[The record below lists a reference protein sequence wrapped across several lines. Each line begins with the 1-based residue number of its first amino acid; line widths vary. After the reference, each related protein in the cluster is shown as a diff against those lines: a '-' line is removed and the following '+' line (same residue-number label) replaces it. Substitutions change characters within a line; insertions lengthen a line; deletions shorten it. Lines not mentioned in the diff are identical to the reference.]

1 MVSRR
6 LILPALLV
14 AALAAGLAAAQQT
27 RTASEAA
34 ALILAKREA
43 EEATRRSAQL
53 ERAAREATN
62 EVART
67 RADAAALAARIQA
80 AEARITAAET
90 RIRIIERLRA
100 GQRARLAERQVPVVR
115 LTAALQTMARR
126 PPALA
131 LVQPGS
137 LDDVVH
143 VRSLLAS
150 TLPIIRERTA
160 DVRAEIEVGNKLRR
174 QADLAVVSLRT
185 SQSEL
190 QQQRVALARLEAQQ
204 RLRSQSLTE
213 TALFESDRALALGE
227 EARDL
232 GELMGTLEY
241 QSRIRRSL
249 AALPGPLLRP
259 PLPGAA
265 PPPDEPATAA
275 PQPLSYRLP
284 VEGRLVTGTGEISEA
299 GVHARGLTFETRPGA
314 LVTAPGRGRIV
325 YAGPFRAYGTIVIID
340 HGAGWTSLVTNLAGA
355 GVKVGDVVAPGSP
368 IGQAGGNRPRVSVEL
383 RRNGK
388 PVPIA
393 PLLAGA

>member
-1 MVSRR
+1 MTRR
-6 LILPALLV
+6 LILPALM
-14 AALAAGLAAAQQT
+14 AATLAGGLAAAQT
-27 RTASEAA
+27 RSASEAA

-43 EEATRRSAQL
+43 EEATLRSAVL
-53 ERAAREATN
+53 EREARAATN
-62 EVART
+62 EAART

-80 AEARITAAET
+80 AEAQITAAET
-90 RIRIIERLRA
+90 RIRIIEDLRA
-100 GQRARLAERQVPVVR
+100 RQRARLAERQGPVVR

-160 DVRAEIEVGNKLRR
+160 DVRAEIEAGNKLRR
-174 QADLAVVSLRT
+174 QADLAVEALER
-185 SQSEL
+185 SQGEL
-190 QQQRVALARLEAQQ
+190 QKQRIALARLEAKQ
-204 RLRSQSLTE
+204 RLRSQNLTE
-213 TALFESDRALALGE
+213 TAIFESDRALALGE

-241 QSRIRRSL
+241 QARIRRSL

-259 PLPGAA
+259 PLPGEAS
-265 PPPDEPATAA
+265 PPPETAAAA
-275 PQPLSYRLP
+275 PQSPSYRLP
-284 VEGRLVTGTGEISEA
+284 VEGRLITGTGEISEA
-299 GVHARGLTFETRPGA
+299 GVHARGLTFETRA
-314 LVTAPGRGRIV
+314 RAQVTAPGRGRVV
-325 YAGPFRAYGTIVIID
+325 YAGPFRAYGMIVIVD
-340 HGAGWTSLVTNLAGA
+340 HGAGWTSLVTNLGDTS
-355 GVKVGDVVAPGSP
+355 VKVGDIVAPGSP
-368 IGQAGGNRPRVSVEL
+368 IGRAGGNRPRVSVEL

-393 PLLAGA
+393 PMLG